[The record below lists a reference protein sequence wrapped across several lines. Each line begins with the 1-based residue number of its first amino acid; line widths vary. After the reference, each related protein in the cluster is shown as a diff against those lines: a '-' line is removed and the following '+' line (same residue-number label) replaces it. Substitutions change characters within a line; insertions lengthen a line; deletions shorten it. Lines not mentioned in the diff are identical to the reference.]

1 MEDEKLLSIYNLKTH
16 FFTRK
21 GVVPAVDGVNIEVPK
36 GKIIGV
42 VGESGCGKSM
52 TAMSI
57 INLIKKPGKIVEG
70 SIELEDKKLRDWIH
84 ISRTNDFT

>member
-57 INLIKKPGKIVEG
+57 INLIKNVGRIYC
-70 SIELEDKKLRDWIH
+70 I
-84 ISRTNDFT
+84 